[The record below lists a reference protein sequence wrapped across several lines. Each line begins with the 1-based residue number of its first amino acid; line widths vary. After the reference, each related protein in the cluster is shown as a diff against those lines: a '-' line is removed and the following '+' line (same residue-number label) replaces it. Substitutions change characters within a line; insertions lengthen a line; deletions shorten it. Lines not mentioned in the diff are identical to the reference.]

1 MSRHESYNPKYVFE
15 LMKTKWTTTSHK
27 LSNAKMEWGGIRFSR
42 NFWSEFSSGSTLFLP
57 WYWGNLFVSSKI
69 LKVHLV
75 YIYVVKLFSLLTRVN
90 QDCGFLTPILGVG
103 WVIFQISAEIMK
115 SLKLCQRCW
124 LKSVFTVVHCKWWV
138 HYRQADPNP
147 FGVPPGRLLPL

>member
-15 LMKTKWTTTSHK
+15 LMKTKWSTMSHK
-27 LSNAKMEWGGIRFSR
+27 LSNAKMEWNGVGSVLVVTSEVSFLQVPHCFCHDIEAICLFPAKYWRSTWLTYMWWSFFTIDKGKPR
-42 NFWSEFSSGSTLFLP
+42 LWIFDTNF
-57 WYWGNLFVSSKI
+57 
-69 LKVHLV
+69 
-75 YIYVVKLFSLLTRVN
+75 
-90 QDCGFLTPILGVG
+90 G